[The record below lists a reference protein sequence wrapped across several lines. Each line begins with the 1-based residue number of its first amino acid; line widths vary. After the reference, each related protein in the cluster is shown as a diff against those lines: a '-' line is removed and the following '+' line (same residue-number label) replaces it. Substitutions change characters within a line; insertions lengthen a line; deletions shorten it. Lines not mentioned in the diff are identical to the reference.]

1 MGGYVAFAFL
11 RNYPARV
18 RGLVLADTRPQ
29 PDAPEGKAGRFAS
42 ALTAQKEG
50 AGAIANAM
58 LGRLLSQKS
67 TDEKPDLVK
76 HVREMIES
84 TPVQGIAGD
93 LMSMA
98 ERPDSV
104 PMLAWNPR
112 AHPRH
117 RRRARPPHP
126 ARRLELHGQ
135 HHPRRK
141 DQVIPGAAHLSNM
154 EDPATFNRAVGDFL
168 ATIPA

>member
-42 ALTAQKEG
+42 ALTAQKDG

-76 HVREMIES
+76 HVRAMIES

-104 PMLAWNPR
+104 PMLASIRVPTLVIVGELD
-112 AHPRH
+112 PLT
-117 RRRARPPHP
+117 PPADSKLMADTIP
-126 ARRLELHGQ
+126 GAKLE
-135 HHPRRK
+135 
-141 DQVIPGAAHLSNM
+141 VIPGAAHLSNM